1 MADNKINYDYI
12 SGKLKTE
19 TGKHFDAMREFL
31 SNAETE
37 VKGMG
42 WSGSSANFYKDTID
56 EVKAK
61 ITTAQEAFNAK
72 LDTDYTTILSQY
84 GQAEADIQKDTGTIE

>member
-19 TGKHFDAMREFL
+19 TAKHFDVMRANL
-31 SNAETE
+31 DKAAQD
-37 VKGMG
+37 VDGMG